1 MNTRAISSGTRRRS
15 VPLVIA
21 ISLFILLFAGRYLA
35 SQLLDYEWWKE
46 VHQLDTWINLLLY
59 GTLPIAL
66 VALLLFACFT
76 LAWRLGLQRGAQF
89 GLRPDFHRPACADRV
104 CSAGADCCR

>member
-1 MNTRAISSGTRRRS
+1 MNPRAISSGARHRS

-21 ISLFILLFAGRYLA
+21 VSLFILLFAGRYLA

-66 VALLLFACFT
+66 VALLLFACFM
-76 LAWRLGLQRGAQF
+76 LAWRVGLRRGARF
-89 GLRPDFHRPACADRV
+89 GSLSGFLLPAFC
-104 CSAGADCCR
+104 